1 MMPAADSTSAD
12 ETTTFPAFS
21 TLRPLLNRV
30 IVKKAMKI
38 TTESGII
45 FYQRGVS
52 REEANYGTVIAIS
65 EFAKD
70 DFKKSQDEWCGMYK
84 VGSIVLLDN
93 EAGHRV

>member
-1 MMPAADSTSAD
+1 MNTARSKLTNPN
-12 ETTTFPAFS
+12 
-21 TLRPLLNRV
+21 L
-30 IVKKAMKI
+30 
-38 TTESGII
+38 
-45 FYQRGVS
+45 
-52 REEANYGTVIAIS
+52 IAIS